1 MNQLCPGCHT
11 KEETFCHVIQCTHPT
26 TASHR
31 DSALNTLTKTL
42 QHIGTPKPIL
52 QDILSEFKLW
62 LQSTTTASSLLVG
75 SLKGPDIL
83 LSATFYEQYHEIGWY
98 KLYLGRISSKWASMA
113 TPYDTSLDG
122 DLWASHFIS
131 TLWIFL
137 CSMWSHRNSIVHEE
151 TTRSAANSL
160 LAHLHRQVQTHYD
173 NFHQDPGYVLPCH
186 IHLFQSRSLSQCL
199 SSPPYSIHC
208 WLRSVDVARISLHLH
223 IHQRQELAS
232 LFFSSQNNAS
242 DS

>member
-137 CSMWSHRNSIVHEE
+137 CSIPFSLSMLIITSLFYP
-151 TTRSAANSL
+151 L
-160 LAHLHRQVQTHYD
+160 LASVSRCRSNQLTPSYTSATRI
-173 NFHQDPGYVLPCH
+173 GLP
-186 IHLFQSRSLSQCL
+186 
-199 SSPPYSIHC
+199 
-208 WLRSVDVARISLHLH
+208 
-223 IHQRQELAS
+223 
-232 LFFSSQNNAS
+232 FFFLPK
-242 DS
+242 